1 LKTQDS
7 RLKTQDSRLK
17 TQDSRLK
24 TQDSRLKTQDSF
36 SVDDNGSGNIFVCGD
51 LVNSKE
57 NKVQFNG
64 NNNKLIIEDDVECR
78 WLTVIFRG
86 DNNYVRIHKNSKIK
100 GDIVATKGSKVIIGR
115 RTTIGA
121 GFEVVTDKC
130 NVTIGHD
137 CMIARDVILRASD
150 GHPIFDIHSK
160 KRINWAKDIIISSYV
175 WVGRNVSIMKGVS
188 VGSGSVIGY
197 GSIVTKDVPS
207 MCAAAGNPAKI
218 IKRNIIWARTDKA
231 ELISDDKRCS
241 SYHAKLTQ

>member
-1 LKTQDS
+1 
-7 RLKTQDSRLK
+7 
-17 TQDSRLK
+17 
-24 TQDSRLKTQDSF
+24 
-36 SVDDNGSGNIFVCGD
+36 
-51 LVNSKE
+51 
-57 NKVQFNG
+57 
-64 NNNKLIIEDDVECR
+64 VECR

>member
-1 LKTQDS
+1 
-7 RLKTQDSRLK
+7 
-17 TQDSRLK
+17 RLK

-121 GFEVVTDKC
+121 GFEVVTD
-130 NVTIGHD
+130 
-137 CMIARDVILRASD
+137 
-150 GHPIFDIHSK
+150 
-160 KRINWAKDIIISSYV
+160 
-175 WVGRNVSIMKGVS
+175 
-188 VGSGSVIGY
+188 
-197 GSIVTKDVPS
+197 
-207 MCAAAGNPAKI
+207 
-218 IKRNIIWARTDKA
+218 
-231 ELISDDKRCS
+231 
-241 SYHAKLTQ
+241 